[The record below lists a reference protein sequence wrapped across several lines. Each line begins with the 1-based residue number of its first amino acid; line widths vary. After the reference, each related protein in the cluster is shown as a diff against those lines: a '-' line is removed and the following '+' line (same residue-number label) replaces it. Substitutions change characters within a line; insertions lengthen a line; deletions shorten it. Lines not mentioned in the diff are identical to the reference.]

1 MREAGGIFKKS
12 GLNKGTLMEKRK
24 SPRINKRLEIK
35 FQTATDYTAI
45 TNDLSETGL
54 FIRTNKAINPGTI
67 IDLKLNLPNAQ
78 ELFLTG
84 KIIRNIKAL
93 PGIFNPLKSSGL
105 GVQLIDPP
113 DSYIS
118 YLNSIRE

>member
-1 MREAGGIFKKS
+1 VACHRESSIE
-12 GLNKGTLMEKRK
+12 GTLMERRK

-35 FQTATDYTAI
+35 FQTVTEYTAI

-54 FIRTNKAINPGTI
+54 FIRTNKAISTGSI
-67 IDLKLNLPNAQ
+67 VDLKLNLPNSQ

-84 KIIRNIKAL
+84 KIIRSIKAL

-105 GVQLIDPP
+105 GVQLINPP
-113 DSYIS
+113 ASYIS